1 MHVLDTCI
9 LISATTNETQTER
22 VLQWLARHV
31 KEPLA
36 INDWT
41 MVETAAALMLKQR
54 QGLLTQEQHSHAMSE
69 LRLRRR
75 SFYRLEVTRDH
86 FALAQQIC
94 ERGTHGLRA
103 GDALHAAVALMN
115 HATLVTTDAALLNA
129 SGAYGLRCE
138 AP

>member
-9 LISATTNETQTER
+9 LISAITNETQTEP

-41 MVETAAALMLKQR
+41 MVEPAAALMLKQH

-69 LRLRRR
+69 LRLRNR

-86 FALAQQIC
+86 FALALC
-94 ERGTHGLRA
+94 TRAADLRTR
-103 GDALHAAVALMN
+103 HSRS
-115 HATLVTTDAALLNA
+115 A
-129 SGAYGLRCE
+129 SG
-138 AP
+138 